1 MMKRREFVKAV
12 AVGLLLY
19 LITSPLST
27 ADGKN
32 QKELPPAPVHSPAGP
47 FVTSPTET
55 VRPMSF
61 GSVPAGRVAQALIE
75 ARREEPNA
83 VLLATLS
90 GTITVTNAPL
100 RVPSRTCVIFA
111 PGGAVVA
118 GPHVG
123 ADCLVEIAN
132 AEFVSLSTQS
142 GTVSLDGGGRVAIG
156 VRVRGCG
163 KVHLDRLAVT
173 GCTEIGLAYTG
184 RGGDRFADSGS
195 VTRSSFLRCGRGGI
209 AAREAAQ
216 FLCLGNTVAECG
228 GTGLAI
234 DSPQGLVA
242 GNTVSGGD
250 VGMRAGGAGLVV
262 TRNVLTGRRVALVAT
277 DTANGCLFSENTFG
291 PGERTVDLAG
301 TACAFFGNTF
311 PATTVGSDSVPT
323 VLSPVESETKPTERA
338 RLRVTGK
345 GHTFVANRNLPPAAV
360 PVDDALWFDPPTAAR
375 NLEENVVAGLGSFDL
390 AITGRG
396 PKPTPLSQVQETLD
410 EARQSHPQDVVVA
423 TLRGSFIADAGP
435 TGLRLP
441 PNTCIVL
448 DGSISAAT
456 DDLDRNKSPHGGAT
470 QLVLMPSKG
479 VASIAGGVLDGAGL
493 PQHVVNAPGSAV
505 VVLDSVTVR
514 RSGFNAITTKERH
527 SLSRPM
533 FVRGCRVTD
542 NANRGIWVHVCR
554 SVHAIANICTANGAD
569 GIDFDAYGRNSTA
582 LFNTCTGNRRH
593 GVFVE
598 EPGTADNTIFANR
611 LHGNRSHEICL
622 YNSSKTKPL
631 ARNLLACNDCA
642 GDPTRTA
649 ISVRALMHDNV
660 LFNNVC
666 RTGKLIGGLWSS
678 RDTYVAQNIT
688 DVAPKTVTG
697 IGPFFCTPGPKPP
710 RKTDE
715 RR

>member
-1 MMKRREFVKAV
+1 
-12 AVGLLLY
+12 
-19 LITSPLST
+19 
-27 ADGKN
+27 
-32 QKELPPAPVHSPAGP
+32 
-47 FVTSPTET
+47 
-55 VRPMSF
+55 MSF
-61 GSVPAGRVAQALIE
+61 GSAPAGWIGQALTG

-90 GTITVTNAPL
+90 GTITVTDVPL
-100 RVPSRTCVIFA
+100 RIPSRTCVVFA
-111 PGGAVVA
+111 PGGAVTA
-118 GPHVG
+118 GSDAG
-123 ADCLVEIAN
+123 ADCLVEIADV
-132 AEFVSLSTQS
+132 EFVSLSPQS
-142 GTVSLDGGGRVAIG
+142 GTVSLDGRGRVATG
-156 VRVRGCG
+156 VRVRGSG

-173 GCTEIGLAYTG
+173 GCTEVGLAYTG

-209 AAREAAQ
+209 AVREAAQ

-228 GTGLAI
+228 GAGLAI

-277 DTANGCLFSENTFG
+277 DTANGCLFSENSFG
-291 PGERTVDLAG
+291 PGEWTVDLAG
-301 TACAFFGNTF
+301 SACAFFGNTF
-311 PATTVGSDSVPT
+311 PTAREMAAANVRIEPNAQETVAENVSLRGEAEVSR
-323 VLSPVESETKPTERA
+323 LQ
-338 RLRVTGK
+338 LRVTGK

-360 PVDDALWFDPPTAAR
+360 PVDDALWFDPPTPAR
-375 NLEENVVAGLGSFDL
+375 NGNENVVAGLGRFDL

-396 PKPTPLSQVQETLD
+396 PKPTPPSQVQQTLD
-410 EARQSHPQDVVVA
+410 EARQSHPQDVIVA
-423 TLRGSFIADAGP
+423 TLHGSFVADAGP

-456 DDLDRNKSPHGGAT
+456 DELDRNKSPQGRAT

-554 SVHAIANICTANGAD
+554 SVHAIANVCTANGAD

-666 RTGKLIGGLWSS
+666 RAGKLIGGLWSS
-678 RDTYVAQNIT
+678 RDTYVAQNVT

-697 IGPFFCTPGPKPP
+697 IGPFFCTPGPKSSMN
-710 RKTDE
+710 TDE
-715 RR
+715 R

>member
-1 MMKRREFVKAV
+1 
-12 AVGLLLY
+12 
-19 LITSPLST
+19 
-27 ADGKN
+27 
-32 QKELPPAPVHSPAGP
+32 
-47 FVTSPTET
+47 
-55 VRPMSF
+55 MSF
-61 GSVPAGRVAQALIE
+61 GSAPAGRVGQALTG
-75 ARREEPNA
+75 ARREELNA

-90 GTITVTNAPL
+90 GTITVTDVPL
-100 RVPSRTCVIFA
+100 RVPSRTCVVFA
-111 PGGAVVA
+111 PGGAVTA
-118 GPHVG
+118 GPDAG
-123 ADCLVEIAN
+123 ADCLVEIADV
-132 AEFVSLSTQS
+132 EFVSLSTQS
-142 GTVSLDGGGRVAIG
+142 GTVSLDGRGRVATG

-173 GCTEIGLAYTG
+173 GCAEVGLAYTG

-216 FLCLGNTVAECG
+216 FLCLGNTVVECG
-228 GTGLAI
+228 GASLVI

-291 PGERTVDLAG
+291 PGERAVDLAG
-301 TACAFFGNTF
+301 SACAFFGNTF
-311 PATTVGSDSVPT
+311 PATTVGWDSVPT
-323 VLSPVESETKPTERA
+323 VLSPVGSETQPTERA

-360 PVDDALWFDPPTAAR
+360 PVDDALWFDPPTPAR
-375 NLEENVVAGLGSFDL
+375 NRKEYVVAGLGRFDL
-390 AITGRG
+390 AITARG

-410 EARQSHPQDVVVA
+410 EARQSHPQDVIVA
-423 TLRGSFIADAGP
+423 TLHGSFVADAGP

-456 DDLDRNKSPHGGAT
+456 DELDRNKSPRGRAT

-493 PQHVVNAPGSAV
+493 PQHNVNAPGSAV
-505 VVLDSVTVR
+505 VVLDNVTVR

-554 SVHAIANICTANGAD
+554 SVHAIANVCTANGAD

-582 LFNTCTGNRRH
+582 LFNTCTGNGRH

-642 GDPTRTA
+642 GDPNRTA

-666 RTGKLIGGLWSS
+666 RAGKLIGGLWSS
-678 RDTYVAQNIT
+678 RDTYVAQNVT
-688 DVAPKTVTG
+688 DVAPKTVIG
-697 IGPFFCTPGPKPP
+697 IGPFFCTPGPKSSMN
-710 RKTDE
+710 TDE
-715 RR
+715 R